1 MNKFK
6 EDDLEKSIIQL
17 FEERGYLYTNG
28 SDICRKYTDIL
39 LEDDLKDYLTR
50 KYSSYNIT
58 DSQLVQIINKIKHT
72 QQASLYDS
80 SKYLYN
86 LIDNGFDLL
95 R

>member
-50 KYSSYNIT
+50 KYS
-58 DSQLVQIINKIKHT
+58 
-72 QQASLYDS
+72 
-80 SKYLYN
+80 
-86 LIDNGFDLL
+86 
-95 R
+95 